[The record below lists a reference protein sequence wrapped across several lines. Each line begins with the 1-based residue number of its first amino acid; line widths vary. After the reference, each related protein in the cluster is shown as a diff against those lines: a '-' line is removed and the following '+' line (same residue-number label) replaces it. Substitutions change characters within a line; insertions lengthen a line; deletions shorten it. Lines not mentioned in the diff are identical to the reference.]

1 MISYFIEFI
10 GTFVFLSV
18 TIITRNPFAIG
29 MALATAI
36 IFGNNV
42 SDTYFNPSV
51 TYLMFLNNNITFR
64 NLIQQIM
71 VQLSAAIAAFYFYS
85 YVK

>member
-18 TIITRNPFAIG
+18 TIVTNNPFAIG

-36 IFGNNV
+36 LFGRNV
-42 SDTYFNPSV
+42 ANTYFNPAV
-51 TYLMFLNNNITFR
+51 TFLMYLNNNITFK
-64 NLIQQIM
+64 NLIEQTV
-71 VQLSAAIAAFYFYS
+71 VQLTAAIAAFYFYRH
-85 YVK
+85 VK